1 MILLSL
7 LEDISIDFP
16 SHFILL
22 LIDIF
27 RDMATLNKLIFPSAI
42 TRLLHHFSVSFLES
56 PHFMVMCAIDVAII
70 QRSEAQLMP
79 RRPRTETVTPLVS
92 TTPSTFAPSSTI
104 SEVTLEAI
112 MAQFLYMDACLDTLS
127 DELC

>member
-1 MILLSL
+1 
-7 LEDISIDFP
+7 
-16 SHFILL
+16 
-22 LIDIF
+22 
-27 RDMATLNKLIFPSAI
+27 MATLNKLIFPSAI

-70 QRSEAQLMP
+70 QWSEAQLMP